1 MSAMNKKNLP
11 LILSVVITTL
21 FFTFVFYMGFTNL
34 NNNYRS
40 FRMGNIADATLS
52 GDITVNDARSIQD
65 IEDIETVALFDSH
78 RDSAIVEGQLLA
90 INYQDRGYN
99 SLIEDGILRE
109 GRFPETKDEIVLSKS
124 LQNELK
130 LELGSKIEIEKGI
143 RYVDG
148 QEIDSL
154 STLTDN

>member
-1 MSAMNKKNLP
+1 MVRLWGMSAMNKKNLP

-21 FFTFVFYMGFTNL
+21 FFTFVFYMGFTNS
-34 NNNYRS
+34 NNNYRN
-40 FRMGNIADATLS
+40 FRMENIADATLS
-52 GDITVNDARSIQD
+52 GDLTVDDARSIQE

-78 RDSAIVEGQLLA
+78 RDSAKVGGQLLA
-90 INYQDRGYN
+90 INYQDKGYN

-130 LELGSKIEIEKGI
+130 LELGSKIEIEK
-143 RYVDG
+143 RN
-148 QEIDSL
+148 SL
-154 STLTDN
+154 C